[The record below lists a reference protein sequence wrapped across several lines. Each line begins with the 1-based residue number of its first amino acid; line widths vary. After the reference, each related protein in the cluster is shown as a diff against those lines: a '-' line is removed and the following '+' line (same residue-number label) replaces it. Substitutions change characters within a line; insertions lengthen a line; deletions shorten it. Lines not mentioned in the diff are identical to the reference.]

1 MVGMQ
6 GHYFTSFKVPDT
18 YGVYKF
24 VVSYHRPGYT
34 ALDVVKRVS
43 SPSML
48 ASSLLYCKCV
58 SSESCCLSV
67 LFTVA
72 CLCAPA
78 ACRCDAACG
87 PER

>member
-48 ASSLLYCKCV
+48 ASSLLFCKCV
-58 SSESCCLSV
+58 SSESCWTFSAVHSGLH
-67 LFTVA
+67 
-72 CLCAPA
+72 LCTSGMPL
-78 ACRCDAACG
+78 RCCAWS
-87 PER
+87 